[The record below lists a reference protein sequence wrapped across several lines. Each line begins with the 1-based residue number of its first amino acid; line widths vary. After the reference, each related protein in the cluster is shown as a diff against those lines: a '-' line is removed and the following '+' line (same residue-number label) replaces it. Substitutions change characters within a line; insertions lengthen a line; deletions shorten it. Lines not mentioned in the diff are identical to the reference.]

1 MRRTFH
7 SGLDEISGALVEM
20 SHQVGE
26 MMDRATAALLDA
38 DVTGAERVIS
48 QDAAVD
54 DLYRRTEER
63 AYDLLARH
71 QPVAGDLRTIVTS
84 LNGVADLERMGDLA
98 VHVAKITRLRYP
110 RSAVPGELTGTM
122 REMGRV
128 ASRIAAKTSQVLAGD
143 DPDARVTLARE
154 IAVDDD
160 AMDALHRRLFVVLL
174 DGSWPHGVEAAI
186 DITLLG
192 RFYERFADHAV
203 SVAERVVY
211 LVTGERP
218 EAPKGRHGAHVEV
231 T

>member
-1 MRRTFH
+1 VRRTFH
-7 SGLDEISGALVEM
+7 SGLDEIGAALIDM
-20 SHQVGE
+20 SRQVGD
-26 MMDRATAALLDA
+26 MIGRATSALLTA
-38 DVTGAERVIS
+38 DVTDAERVIS
-48 QDAAVD
+48 QDGAVD
-54 DLYRRTEER
+54 ELYRQTEER

-71 QPVAGDLRTIVTS
+71 QPVAGDLRMIVSS

-110 RSAVPGELTGTM
+110 RSAVPDELAGTM
-122 REMGRV
+122 REMGAV
-128 ASRIAAKTSQVLAGD
+128 AGRIAAKTSELLTGQ
-143 DPDARVTLARE
+143 DPGKRLVLARE
-154 IAVDDD
+154 LAADDD
-160 AMDALHRRLFVVLL
+160 AMDALHRQLFVVLL
-174 DGSWPHGVEAAI
+174 DGNWSHGVEAAI

-211 LVTGERP
+211 QVTGERP